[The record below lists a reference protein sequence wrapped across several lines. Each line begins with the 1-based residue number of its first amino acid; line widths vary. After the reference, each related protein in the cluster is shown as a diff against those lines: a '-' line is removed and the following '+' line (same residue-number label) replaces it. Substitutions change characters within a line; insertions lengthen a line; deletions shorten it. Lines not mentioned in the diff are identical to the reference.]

1 MVVASLATCLAATSG
16 HYCGIYWFYDVSS
29 FGQGLPRVTLIEIRT
44 PHNPAEVRQIEEL
57 QRVTWGSELV
67 TPYNTLLAW
76 MHAGGIV
83 LGAFDGA
90 QMIGF
95 VASFLGEVGGKRLQW
110 SHIAAVLPAYRRQG
124 IARQLKFEQRSQA
137 LAQGLDTIGW
147 TFDPLRRENAL
158 LNIET
163 LGATCHILH
172 PEIYGQMPGNLSG
185 GLLSD
190 RLEVTWELNDG
201 MVIARA
207 NGQHIEA
214 TPKPESIWLN
224 LENLEPSI
232 EVVPLHGQRVGLE
245 VPSDLQLLRQTST
258 ELTHRWYFAMREAVA
273 SLFEA
278 NYAIQGIYLD
288 PNRPDV
294 FTYVLERDVSWFLYI
309 LETADGS
316 LYTGI
321 TTDIEKRIDTH
332 NKGRG
337 AKYTA
342 TRGPVKLLAAW
353 ETFGRGRALQLELRL
368 KKLTRARKLNL
379 ITSGLPFEDAP
390 RKI

>member
-1 MVVASLATCLAATSG
+1 LV
-16 HYCGIYWFYDVSS
+16 
-29 FGQGLPRVTLIEIRT
+29 EIRA
-44 PHNPAEVRQIEEL
+44 PYNPAEVRQIEEL

-76 MHAGGIV
+76 MHTGGIV
-83 LGAFDGA
+83 LGAFDGS

-95 VASFLGEVGGKRLQW
+95 VASFLGEVAGKRLQW

-124 IARQLKFEQRSQA
+124 IARQLKFEQRNQA
-137 LAQGLDTIGW
+137 LQQGIDAIGW

-163 LGATCHILH
+163 LGATCQILH
-172 PEIYGQMPGNLSG
+172 PEIYGQLPGNLSG

-190 RLEVTWELNDG
+190 RLEVSWSLNDPK
-201 MVIARA
+201 VIARA
-207 NGQHIEA
+207 EGKPVEA
-214 TPKPESIWLN
+214 TSKPENIL
-224 LENLEPSI
+224 LRVENLEPYI
-232 EVVPLHGQRVGLE
+232 EAMPINSQRIGLE
-245 VPSDLQLLRQTST
+245 VPADLQFLRQTSI
-258 ELTHRWYFAMREAVA
+258 ELTHRWYYAMREAVA
-273 SLFEA
+273 PLFA
-278 NYAIQGIYLD
+278 AQYAIHEIYLD
-288 PNRPDV
+288 PNRPEV
-294 FTYVLERDVSWFLYI
+294 FTYVLEREAAWFLYI

-321 TTDIEKRIDTH
+321 TTDLERRVETH

-353 ETFGRGRALQLELRL
+353 GTFGRGRALQLELRL
-368 KKLTRARKLNL
+368 KKLTRARKLKL
-379 ITSGLPFEDAP
+379 ITSGQSFEDAP